1 MGPMLLG
8 CRTTL
13 HQCGAAEAD
22 GKPAR
27 VTLRRMA
34 LWSVR
39 WSLIPG
45 PERWGFMPEFLIS
58 YLMGVVALL
67 TVAAG
72 IVDEDVTFTHIV
84 IAALGW
90 PLFAPVLLWQA
101 WTSR

>member
-1 MGPMLLG
+1 
-8 CRTTL
+8 
-13 HQCGAAEAD
+13 
-22 GKPAR
+22 
-27 VTLRRMA
+27 
-34 LWSVR
+34 
-39 WSLIPG
+39 
-45 PERWGFMPEFLIS
+45 MPEFLIS